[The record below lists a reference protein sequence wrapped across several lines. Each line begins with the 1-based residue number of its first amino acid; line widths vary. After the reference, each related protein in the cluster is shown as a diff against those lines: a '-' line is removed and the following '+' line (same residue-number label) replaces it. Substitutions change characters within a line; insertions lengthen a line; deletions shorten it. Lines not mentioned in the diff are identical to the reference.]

1 MDTET
6 PFVFGMLLVLNKK
19 KCVKSKDAVLLHWQK
34 INTKFLTFLKY
45 STLHSIFL
53 SFERPTRK
61 KINSLG
67 SEFLLTAKS
76 ILACLDPL
84 K

>member
-1 MDTET
+1 MQFCYIDKKSILNS
-6 PFVFGMLLVLNKK
+6 LLSWNIALYT
-19 KCVKSKDAVLLHWQK
+19 LFF
-34 INTKFLTFLKY
+34 KFWTANPK
-45 STLHSIFL
+45 
-53 SFERPTRK
+53 K